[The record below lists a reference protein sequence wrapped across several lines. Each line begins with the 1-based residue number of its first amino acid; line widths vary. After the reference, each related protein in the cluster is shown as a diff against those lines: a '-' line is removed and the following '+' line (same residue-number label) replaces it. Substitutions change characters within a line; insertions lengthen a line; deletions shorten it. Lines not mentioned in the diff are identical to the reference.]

1 MTERTVTA
9 ESVRLSRAQQDAAD
23 RAAEVQERAR
33 LARIEAAEMRVHRAV
48 QALGVMLAA
57 LWLIG
62 LAVIIF
68 LEVMF

>member
-9 ESVRLSRAQQDAAD
+9 ESVRLSRAQQDAATL
-23 RAAEVQERAR
+23 AAEVQERAR
-33 LARIEAAEMRVHRAV
+33 MARIEAAEMRVHRAV
-48 QALGVMLAA
+48 QALGVVMAA

-62 LAVIIF
+62 LAVIVC

>member
-9 ESVRLSRAQQDAAD
+9 ESVRRSRAHQDAATL
-23 RAAEVQERAR
+23 AAEVQERAR
-33 LARIEAAEMRVHRAV
+33 MARIEAAETRVHRV
-48 QALGVMLAA
+48 LQALAVAMAA

-62 LAVIIF
+62 LVVIVC